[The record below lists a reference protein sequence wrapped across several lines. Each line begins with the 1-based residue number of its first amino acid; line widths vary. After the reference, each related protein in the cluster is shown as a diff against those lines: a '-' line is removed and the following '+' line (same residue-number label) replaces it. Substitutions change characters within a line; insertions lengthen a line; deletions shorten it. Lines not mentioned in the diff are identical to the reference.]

1 MRKEA
6 NAVKYKILTVV
17 IAVIFILGVVG
28 SVIVLRSSPT
38 EKVSIISDGEVVR
51 TVDLSTAA
59 DTSFDISYHG
69 HVNTVEIKDHR
80 IRVSSAD
87 CPDHTCVD
95 MGWLHSSAM
104 PIVCLPH
111 HLVIEYSPDDDSPT
125 ASDVDA
131 VTR

>member
-1 MRKEA
+1 MK
-6 NAVKYKILTVV
+6 NAKIKT
-17 IAVIFILGVVG
+17 IAVIIALIFILGVAG
-28 SVIVLRSSPT
+28 SIAVLSSSPT

-59 DTSFDISYHG
+59 DTSFDIIYNG

-87 CPDHTCVD
+87 CPDKTCVD

-131 VTR
+131 ITR

>member
-1 MRKEA
+1 MK
-6 NAVKYKILTVV
+6 NAKIKT
-17 IAVIFILGVVG
+17 IAVIIALIFILGVTG
-28 SVIVLRSSPT
+28 SIAVLSSSPT

-51 TVDLSTAA
+51 VIDLTTAA

-80 IRVSSAD
+80 VRVSSAD

-131 VTR
+131 ITR